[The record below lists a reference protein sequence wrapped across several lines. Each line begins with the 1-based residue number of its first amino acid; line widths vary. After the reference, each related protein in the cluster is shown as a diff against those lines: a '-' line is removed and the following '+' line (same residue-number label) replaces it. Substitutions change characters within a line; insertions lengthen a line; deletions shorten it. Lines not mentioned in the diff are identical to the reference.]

1 MSEMLVRPIEP
12 NEWDSWD
19 EFVAG
24 SPQGTVFH
32 TTAWK
37 HVVEKGGEGELT
49 FWGCF
54 EDRLLCG
61 GVVFLERERL
71 GQRTAVTPLLT
82 PYCGLLLDEPAGEK
96 FSDQVTRDMRVAAA
110 LAGSLIERFSYVN
123 LMNSPALHDVRS
135 LSDARFELIPRFTY
149 LVNLSLPVDELWQR
163 LDGSVRR
170 QVRKAERLDFEIT
183 DNLNAADGFGLFDST
198 FTRRGEANPISRAF
212 FDEIVE
218 SERLRDSRRIFCA
231 IRQGHLESF
240 IVSLSDNHTTYY
252 ALAAT
257 DEDALSDGV
266 SSYLVWEMIK
276 TQALDGMKTLDFM
289 GANIPSIARFKEGF
303 NPRLQIY
310 FHAQYFS
317 SALLK
322 LGKQFADRIR

>member
-1 MSEMLVRPIEP
+1 MSEMFVRPMEP
-12 NEWDSWD
+12 DELDSWD

-24 SPQGTVFH
+24 SPQGSVFH

-37 HVVEKGGEGELT
+37 HVIEKSGEGELA

-54 EDRLLCG
+54 EDRMLCG
-61 GVVFLERERL
+61 GVVFLERERH

-96 FSDQVTRDMRVAAA
+96 FSDQISRDTRVAAT
-110 LAGSLIERFSYVN
+110 LAGALTDHFSYVN
-123 LMNSPALHDVRS
+123 LMNSPALHDVRP
-135 LSDARFELIPRFTY
+135 LTDAKFELIPRFTY
-149 LVNLSLPVDELWQR
+149 LINLCLPVDELWQR

-170 QVRKAERLDFEIT
+170 QIRKAERSDFEVT
-183 DNLNAADGFGLFDST
+183 DNLNVEEGFTLFGST
-198 FTRRGEANPISRAF
+198 FTRRGETNPISRAF
-212 FDEIVE
+212 FEEIVE
-218 SERLRDSRRIFCA
+218 SERLREKRRIFCA
-231 IRQGHLESF
+231 IRQGRLESF
-240 IVSLSDNHTTYY
+240 IVSLSDTETTHY

-257 DEDALSDGV
+257 DEAALGEGV

-276 TQALDGMKTLDFM
+276 NQATEGMKTLDFV

-322 LGKQFADRIR
+322 LGKHFADRIR

>member
-19 EFVAG
+19 EFVGA

-32 TTAWK
+32 STAWK
-37 HVVEKGGEGELT
+37 QTVEKGGEGELAI
-49 FWGCF
+49 WGCF
-54 EDRLLCG
+54 EDRILCG
-61 GVVFLERERL
+61 GVVFLEREKH

-96 FSDQVTRDMRVAAA
+96 FSDQVTRDMRVTTA
-110 LAGSLIERFSYVN
+110 LAEALTEHFSYVN
-123 LMNSPALHDVRS
+123 LMNAPAMHDVRP
-135 LSDARFELIPRFTY
+135 LSDAKFELIPRFTY
-149 LVNLSLPVDELWQR
+149 LLNLSLPVDELWQR

-183 DNLNAADGFGLFDST
+183 DNLNPAEGFTLFDST
-198 FTRRGEANPISRAF
+198 FSRRGEANPISRAYF
-212 FDEIVE
+212 EEIVE

-231 IRQGHLESF
+231 IRHGRLESF
-240 IVSLSDNHTTYY
+240 IVSLSDSETTYY

-257 DEDALSDGV
+257 DEGALSDGV

-276 TQALDGMKTLDFM
+276 TQAMDGMKTLDFV

-322 LGKQFADRIR
+322 LGKQFADRFR